1 MKNAKLFLMEIN
13 RRFPILD
20 NGAHALLYEP
30 ARDLFVVQ
38 INLHG
43 AFFPFALSEQELE
56 EESSVLIENILKILK
71 EREIL
76 T

>member
-1 MKNAKLFLMEIN
+1 MKKAKLFLVELN

-20 NGAHALLYEP
+20 KGTHALLYEP
-30 ARDLFVVQ
+30 SRDLFVVQ

-56 EESSVLIENILKILK
+56 EESSVLIENISKILK
-71 EREIL
+71 EQGVL